1 MKLRA
6 LRVRNVGPFG
16 EDGCA
21 LENLCDGLNVVRERN
36 EAGKSTL
43 FTALQMVLFEKH
55 SSKKAAIQDARHDRG
70 SGAPH
75 IEVDIELDGRT
86 YRIAKQYLS
95 SASAVVLDAVSG
107 ERLHEKSE
115 AENWIV
121 RSMGGDRPEDGP
133 SGLLWVRQG
142 DPLVQPRPEGG
153 AGDALFSLLEGEV
166 DAVTGGKRAVRVLE
180 RAQARLG
187 DIVTAKRMTPSGR
200 FKQAV
205 ERCDEL
211 EAARDEH
218 AAALRRSETDREQ
231 LVTVVSSI
239 ESMTEEDDARIKQE
253 LKEAERD
260 LQIAEGA
267 AQTLQGLESQV
278 SAFEDRVATSEAM
291 LKRLEDDLE
300 QAETLKGALKS
311 LEDERAQA
319 RGVIADQDNA
329 LAERVETADQ
339 AKAVLDAAKGAHKAA
354 LKREQARRNISRRA
368 DLERDLG
375 RAKAL
380 LQEKQHADRKAAE
393 PLPAPSDLEDAAQT
407 VLKVDAEARA
417 SRPLLTVARSGAPVL
432 INGEQIGANAVHLSG
447 AASIVYQDL
456 ELKIDA
462 PDAQGGERRLIAAK
476 ERLDDLLDQCG
487 AKNIAEARLRHQE
500 RDAARE
506 TAKRLAQSL
515 EDLAP
520 HGVSVLETA
529 LCELPE
535 AEDAIE
541 EQDDIEALA
550 AALET
555 AEQAEVRARAA
566 LDSARDARA
575 GSGQALAVIEA
586 KIEGARNQLTELEA
600 ALGDASAGE
609 GRLAELETAVKTARA
624 RRDEAQKK
632 LETARRELPSLQG
645 AQARVRR
652 LEQARENRSAERV
665 RLYKEEAALRAR
677 LDQVGQ
683 SGAAEK
689 LAAAEAE
696 LFKWRER
703 ITLFEAE
710 RDALSL
716 LINELVKARASRRNA
731 FFAPVRREVDPLLS
745 MVLGSAALGYD
756 DALGPDEL
764 ERKGRTEKLTR
775 LSGGT
780 QEQIAVLTRLGF
792 ARVMAAK
799 GRHMPIVLDDALV
812 YSDDDRIQKLFDA
825 INLVADDVQILAFS
839 CRQKTFEAL
848 GGHTVHP
855 TAFAD

>member
-21 LENLCDGLNVVRERN
+21 LENLSDGLNVIRERN

-55 SSKKAAIQDARHDRG
+55 SSRKAAIQDFRHDRG

-107 ERLHEKSE
+107 ERVHEKSE

-121 RSMGGDRPEDGP
+121 RSMGGDRPENGP

-166 DAVTGGKRAVRVLE
+166 DAVTGGKRAARVLE
-180 RAQARLG
+180 RAQARLA
-187 DIVTAKRMTPSGR
+187 DIVTAKKMTPSGR
-200 FKQAV
+200 FKQAH

-211 EAARDEH
+211 EAERAEH
-218 AAALRRSETDREQ
+218 AAALRRSQDDRER

-253 LKEAERD
+253 LKDAERD
-260 LQIAEGA
+260 LETAEGA
-267 AQTLQGLESQV
+267 AQTLQALENEV
-278 SAFEDRVATSEAM
+278 SSLDERVAAAETV
-291 LKRLEDDLE
+291 LKRLEDDLG
-300 QAETLKGALKS
+300 QVETLTRSLKTLREKRAEAL
-311 LEDERAQA
+311 DA
-319 RGVIADQDNA
+319 IADQDKA
-329 LAERVETADQ
+329 VAEHVKEAD
-339 AKAVLDAAKGAHKAA
+339 AATAVLDDAKSAYKAA
-354 LKREQARRNISRRA
+354 LKREQARRDASRRT
-368 DLERDLG
+368 DLERDLV

-380 LQEKQHADRKAAE
+380 LEEKRDAEKRAAE
-393 PLPAPSDLEDAAQT
+393 PLPALTDLEDAAQQALE
-407 VLKVDAEARA
+407 VEAEARA
-417 SRPLLTVARSGAPVL
+417 SRPVLTVARSGAPVL
-432 INGEQIGANAVHLSG
+432 LDGDPIGSDPVRLSG
-447 AASIVYQDL
+447 AASITYQDL

-462 PDAQGGERRLIAAK
+462 PDAQGVERRLAAAK
-476 ERLDDLLDQCG
+476 DRLDDLLDQCG
-487 AKNIAEARLRHQE
+487 VKSVAAARVRHQE

-506 TAKRLAQSL
+506 TAKRLAQDL
-515 EDLAP
+515 ADLAP
-520 HGVSVLETA
+520 DGLSTLEAA
-529 LCELPE
+529 LGDLPE
-535 AEDAIE
+535 AELAPE
-541 EQDDIEALA
+541 EQHDLDALA

-555 AEQAEVRARAA
+555 AEQAEARARGG
-566 LDSARDARA
+566 LESARNARSD
-575 GSGQALAVIEA
+575 SGKALAVIETRVDA
-586 KIEGARNQLTELEA
+586 AQIQLSELEA
-600 ALGDASAGE
+600 ALGDDTERKDS
-609 GRLAELETAVKTARA
+609 LAELTKRVKAA
-624 RRDEAQKK
+624 GVRRDEAQQK
-632 LETARRELPSLQG
+632 LEAARRELPSLEG
-645 AQARVRR
+645 AKARVKR
-652 LEQARENRSAERV
+652 LEQAQANRSQERV
-665 RLYKEEAALRAR
+665 RLIQEEAALRAR
-677 LDQVGQ
+677 LDQAGQ

-696 LFKWRER
+696 IRKWRER
-703 ITLFEAE
+703 IALFEVE
-710 RDALSL
+710 RDALAL
-716 LINELVKARASRRNA
+716 LIEQLVKARASRRNA
-731 FFAPVRREVDPLLS
+731 FFAPVRKEVDPLLS

-764 ERKGRTEKLTR
+764 ERKGRTEKLSR

-780 QEQIAVLTRLGF
+780 QEQVAVLTRLGF

-839 CRQKTFEAL
+839 CRQKAFEAL

-855 TAFAD
+855 IAFAG